1 MASAPP
7 TFKASLVEHVF
18 RRVWLAN
25 GGTDAVAGRRE
36 WESDNDSYSD
46 QEDGADSASGASRV
60 SKIHPDALKLSAEY
74 LRLFVL
80 EALHRAQM
88 EAMVD
93 DSATVEPHHLEQ
105 VLAQLLLDF

>member
-1 MASAPP
+1 MA
-7 TFKASLVEHVF
+7 TFKASLVERVL
-18 RRVWLAN
+18 RRAWGAEADAEADREAESELESDEEPAA
-25 GGTDAVAGRRE
+25 GARARKIHADAV
-36 WESDNDSYSD
+36 
-46 QEDGADSASGASRV
+46 
-60 SKIHPDALKLSAEY
+60 KLSAEF

-93 DSATVEPHHLEQ
+93 DSAEVQPRHLEQ